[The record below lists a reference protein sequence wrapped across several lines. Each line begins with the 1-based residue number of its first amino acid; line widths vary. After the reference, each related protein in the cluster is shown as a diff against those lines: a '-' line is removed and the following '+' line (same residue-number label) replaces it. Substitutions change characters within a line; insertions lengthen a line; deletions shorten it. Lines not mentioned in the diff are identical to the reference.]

1 MKFFVDTADVEEVRQ
16 AIELGVLDGVTT
28 NPSHVAKSKR
38 DPKDLYAEICEMVD
52 GPVSLEAVSTETDA
66 ILAEGRELAKVA
78 DNAVV
83 KVPITVEG
91 MRAVRIFSEEGIKT
105 NITTTF
111 SAVQAL
117 IAAKCGASYVS
128 PFIGRLDDIG
138 HEGMGVI
145 AEIREIFDNYGYTT
159 EILVASTRHPL
170 HIRDAARLGADVCTM
185 PFDTLKKLFKHPLTD
200 IGIQKFLDDWKT
212 LGLD

>member
-1 MKFFVDTADVEEVRQ
+1 
-16 AIELGVLDGVTT
+16 
-28 NPSHVAKSKR
+28 
-38 DPKDLYAEICEMVD
+38 
-52 GPVSLEAVSTETDA
+52 
-66 ILAEGRELAKVA
+66 VA

-91 MRAVRIFSEEGIKT
+91 VRAVRIFSEEGIKT

-159 EILVASTRHPL
+159 EILVAS
-170 HIRDAARLGADVCTM
+170 IRSAQHVRFAAKIGADVCTV
-185 PFDTLKKLFKHPLTD
+185 PPKVLGQLLKHPLTD
-200 IGIQKFLDDWKT
+200 RGLEQFLADHRKASQ
-212 LGLD
+212 